1 MKNLI
6 KITLLAA
13 IFVISG
19 CGDDQADQAVQQK
32 QDAKEEQAVPVAVT
46 PVISTETE
54 TTITPPADISYTKPA
69 WAVLEQNVYYY
80 PETETI
86 ITPPADISYTKPAW
100 AVLEQNVYYYPETET
115 SSMTDKAV
123 DMAKDAAQNYI
134 QDNKDELIDMAKEK
148 ASEMVQEQAT
158 DMAKEQAIEATKE
171 SAIES
176 AKDMLKDKF

>member
-54 TTITPPADISYTKPA
+54 TTITPPA
-69 WAVLEQNVYYY
+69 
-80 PETETI
+80 
-86 ITPPADISYTKPAW
+86 PPADISYTKPPW

-123 DMAKDAAQNYI
+123 DMAKDAAQNYV
-134 QDNKDELIDMAKEK
+134 QDNKDELIDMVKEK
-148 ASEMVQEQAT
+148 ASEMVQ
-158 DMAKEQAIEATKE
+158 
-171 SAIES
+171 
-176 AKDMLKDKF
+176 

>member
-80 PETETI
+80 PETET
-86 ITPPADISYTKPAW
+86 
-100 AVLEQNVYYYPETET
+100 
-115 SSMTDKAV
+115 SSMIDKAV
-123 DMAKDAAQNYI
+123 
-134 QDNKDELIDMAKEK
+134 
-148 ASEMVQEQAT
+148 

-171 SAIES
+171 SATES

>member
-32 QDAKEEQAVPVAVT
+32 QDAKVEQAVPAVVT
-46 PVISTETE
+46 PEMSTETE
-54 TTITPPADISYTKPA
+54 TTTTPPAPPADVSYTKPP

-80 PETETI
+80 PETETT
-86 ITPPADISYTKPAW
+86 ITPPAPPADVSYTKPPW

-115 SSMTDKAV
+115 SSMTD
-123 DMAKDAAQNYI
+123 
-134 QDNKDELIDMAKEK
+134 
-148 ASEMVQEQAT
+148 
-158 DMAKEQAIEATKE
+158 
-171 SAIES
+171 
-176 AKDMLKDKF
+176 

>member
-32 QDAKEEQAVPVAVT
+32 QDTKEEQAVPVAVT

-54 TTITPPADISYTKPA
+54 TTITPPADISYTKP
-69 WAVLEQNVYYY
+69 
-80 PETETI
+80 P
-86 ITPPADISYTKPAW
+86 W

-123 DMAKDAAQNYI
+123 DMAKDAAQNYV
-134 QDNKDELIDMAKEK
+134 QDNQDELIDMAKEK
-148 ASEMVQEQAT
+148 VSEMAQDQAS
-158 DMAKEQAIEATKE
+158 DMVEDRAMDMVKEQAMEATKD
-171 SAIES
+171 SAMDS
-176 AKDMLKDKF
+176 AKDMLK

>member
-54 TTITPPADISYTKPA
+54 TTITPPA
-69 WAVLEQNVYYY
+69 
-80 PETETI
+80 
-86 ITPPADISYTKPAW
+86 PPADISYTKPPW

-115 SSMTDKAV
+115 SSISDKAV
-123 DMAKDAAQNYI
+123 DMAKDAAQNYV
-134 QDNKDELIDMAKEK
+134 QDNMDELIDMAKEK

-171 SAIES
+171 SATES

>member
-54 TTITPPADISYTKPA
+54 TTITPPAPPADISYTKPP

-80 PETETI
+80 PETETT
-86 ITPPADISYTKPAW
+86 ITPPAPPADISYTKPPW

-123 DMAKDAAQNYI
+123 DMAKDAAQNYV

-148 ASEMVQEQAT
+148 ASEMVQ
-158 DMAKEQAIEATKE
+158 
-171 SAIES
+171 
-176 AKDMLKDKF
+176 

>member
-13 IFVISG
+13 IFVIPG

-80 PETETI
+80 PETET
-86 ITPPADISYTKPAW
+86 
-100 AVLEQNVYYYPETET
+100 
-115 SSMTDKAV
+115 SSMIDKAV
-123 DMAKDAAQNYI
+123 
-134 QDNKDELIDMAKEK
+134 
-148 ASEMVQEQAT
+148 

-171 SAIES
+171 SATES

>member
-54 TTITPPADISYTKPA
+54 TTITPPA
-69 WAVLEQNVYYY
+69 
-80 PETETI
+80 
-86 ITPPADISYTKPAW
+86 PPADISYTKPPW

-123 DMAKDAAQNYI
+123 DMAKDAAQNYV

-171 SAIES
+171 SATES

>member
-54 TTITPPADISYTKPA
+54 TETETTITPPADISYTKP
-69 WAVLEQNVYYY
+69 
-80 PETETI
+80 P
-86 ITPPADISYTKPAW
+86 W

-148 ASEMVQEQAT
+148 ASEMVQ
-158 DMAKEQAIEATKE
+158 
-171 SAIES
+171 
-176 AKDMLKDKF
+176 

>member
-54 TTITPPADISYTKPA
+54 TTITPPA
-69 WAVLEQNVYYY
+69 
-80 PETETI
+80 
-86 ITPPADISYTKPAW
+86 PPADISYTKPPW

-115 SSMTDKAV
+115 SSMIDKAV
-123 DMAKDAAQNYI
+123 
-134 QDNKDELIDMAKEK
+134 
-148 ASEMVQEQAT
+148 

-171 SAIES
+171 SATES